1 MTFTNQPKMT
11 EKGQAL
17 IVIVLALV
25 GLLGIAGL
33 VIDGGNAFLDR
44 RKAQNAAD
52 SAALATALARIRGG
66 QNSKTVGLEAAATNG
81 YSNDGV
87 TNTVTVNI
95 PPVSGPY
102 KDNIEYVQIIIVSH
116 VKTTFLA
123 VVGQSEIVN
132 EVQAVARSKRPELRL
147 LLNGTAIASLA
158 PGSNCSNK
166 KAFWLH
172 GSAVL
177 DVTGGDVFVN
187 SNNQSCALVQNGN
200 SSIRIQSNHAI
211 RVVGGATLDKPQ
223 QLTPSV
229 SIGAGSAAYPP
240 FFMPAITCEYPAEIS
255 GDGTTMTPGTWEE
268 EFPPKGVT
276 QLEPGI
282 YCLSKG
288 LKVND
293 TLTGSEVL
301 LFVQDGDVQI
311 NANANIQI
319 SAPTTGTTAGLLIFL
334 PMDNDNKVVIDSGA
348 QSMFT
353 GTILAPASH
362 ITLKGSSSAYGFHSQ
377 IIGYTVEAD
386 GSGTIIISYNAS
398 ENYKAPTMP
407 EVQLSE

>member
-1 MTFTNQPKMT
+1 MKRTYQKRMT

-33 VIDGGNAFLDR
+33 VIDGGNAFLDK

-66 QNSKTVGLEAAATNG
+66 QNPRTVALEAAATNG

-87 TNTVTVNI
+87 ANMVTVNI
-95 PPVSGPY
+95 PPASGPY

-116 VKTTFLA
+116 VKTNFLA
-123 VVGQSEIVN
+123 VVGRTEIVN
-132 EVQAVARSKRPELRL
+132 EVEAVARSKRPELKQL
-147 LLNGTAIASLA
+147 MNGTAIASLA
-158 PGSNCSNK
+158 PDSNCSNK

-172 GSAVL
+172 GSASL
-177 DVTGGDVFVN
+177 NVTGGDVFVN
-187 SNNQSCALVQNGN
+187 SDNQSCALIQNG
-200 SSIRIQSNHAI
+200 SSGIRINGSLAI

-223 QLTPSV
+223 QLVPSV
-229 SIGAGSAAYPP
+229 AIGAASAAYPP
-240 FFMPAITCEYPAEIS
+240 FFMPQITCENAAEIKE
-255 GDGTTMTPGTWEE
+255 DGITMSPGTWED
-268 EFPPKGVT
+268 EFPPKDVT
-276 QLEPGI
+276 QLESGV

-288 LKVND
+288 MKLNNA
-293 TLTGSEVL
+293 LTGSEVL

-319 SAPTTGTTAGLLIFL
+319 SAPTTGDYAGLLIFL
-334 PMDNDNKVVIDSGA
+334 PMDNDSKVDIDSGT
-348 QSMFT
+348 QSAFT

-377 IIGYTVEAD
+377 IIGYTIEVD
-386 GSGTIIISYNAS
+386 GSGTVVITYIAT

-407 EVQLSE
+407 EVQLTR